1 MSATCLQK
9 GGNIPLP
16 TGLNKLYVALGW
28 SPYQPTG
35 MEVDASA
42 FVLAANGKVRED
54 QDLVFY
60 NNPRIHE
67 GSVEALSDASLAG
80 GDDVQLFA
88 LDLPEIP
95 AAIDKIA
102 FTVTIHEGQIREQN
116 FGMLESAWARV
127 VDPTDGCEMARFQ
140 LPLAG
145 TPETA
150 MIFCEVYRRQA
161 QWKFKAVGQGYVG
174 GLEPLAIAY
183 GIDVADEAEPAE
195 LTPPAPST
203 PPPHPEPV
211 FVSEPVPPPLEP
223 PLPLPE
229 VAPPVVSD
237 VAQSD
242 VAKRIAEWRNKDP
255 DLAALMQES
264 GLALGQQG
272 LSEHSAKMAICLDI
286 SGSMHK
292 LYDKGAMAEL
302 VQRVLALDLLL
313 DEDGEVEIFLFGAD
327 AYHFGAVNATNYQT
341 FVADMLA
348 RHRLESGTHYGK
360 AMNLVRQHY
369 KDSVTELPV
378 YVLFVTDGD
387 TSDRKES
394 ERQIVEAS
402 REGIFWQFMAIG
414 EDSRAGFFAKMLGP
428 KFEFLSHL
436 DTMRNRL
443 VDNAHFFLVPDPA
456 ALTVEELY
464 RQMLAEY
471 PLWLKAAKAKAVWR
485 WVMVGV
491 SGI

>member
-16 TGLNKLYVALGW
+16 AGLNTLYVALGW
-28 SPYQPTG
+28 SPCQPTD

-60 NNPRIHE
+60 NNPSIRE
-67 GSVEALSDASLAG
+67 GSVEALPDASLAG

-88 LDLPEIP
+88 LELPEIP
-95 AAIDKIA
+95 ADIDKIA
-102 FTVTIHEGQIREQN
+102 FTVTIHEGQARAQN

-127 VDPTDGCEMARFQ
+127 VDPANGNEMASFQ

-145 TPETA
+145 TLETA

-183 GIDVADEAEPAE
+183 GIDVAAEEEPAE
-195 LTPPAPST
+195 LAPPLPSAPPPAP
-203 PPPHPEPV
+203 EPV
-211 FVSEPVPPPLEP
+211 VVSEPISPPPEP
-223 PLPLPE
+223 PPPAE
-229 VAPPVVSD
+229 VAPPIVPD
-237 VAQSD
+237 VAQND
-242 VAKRIAEWRNKDP
+242 RAKRIADWQSKDP
-255 DLAALMQES
+255 TLAALMQE
-264 GLALGQQG
+264 GNLELEQQG
-272 LSEHSAKMAICLDI
+272 LSGHNAKLVMCLDI

-313 DEDGEVEIFLFGAD
+313 DENGGVEVFLFGAE
-327 AYHFGAVNATNYQT
+327 AYHFGAVNVDNYQT

-369 KDSVTELPV
+369 KDVAIGLPV

-394 ERQIVEAS
+394 EQQIVEAS

-414 EDSRAGFFAKMLGP
+414 EDSRAGFFAKILGP
-428 KFEFLSHL
+428 KFEFLNHL

-443 VDNAHFFLVPDPA
+443 VDNANFFLVPDPA
-456 ALTVEELY
+456 ALTAEELY
-464 RQMLAEY
+464 RPMLAEY

-485 WVMVGV
+485 
-491 SGI
+491 